1 MEGASNAVSSES
13 ASVLCNEMMIDRVR
27 AAFEAQ
33 SLNSL
38 IYTGGLHEQN
48 LYHITRMVAA
58 SPHCLQLH
66 VRRIFLALRCRN
78 RAAAIGA
85 LIDLYLILQGRGWGL
100 FERLVKQVIRLQGG
114 NLKTTLERTL
124 LSGDSRRVLSL
135 PLDHSVL
142 ANGRSGTVFHV

>member
-1 MEGASNAVSSES
+1 MEDASIAASSDR

-38 IYTGGLHEQN
+38 VYSGTLHERN
-48 LYHITRMVAA
+48 LYHITRMVASA
-58 SPHCLQLH
+58 PNCLQLH
-66 VRRIFLALRCRN
+66 VRRIFLAIRCRN

-85 LIDLYLILQGRGWGL
+85 LIDLNLVLQGRGWGL
-100 FERLVKQVIRLQGG
+100 FERLVKQVIRLLGG
-114 NLKTTLERTL
+114 NLKNTLERTL

-142 ANGRSGTVFHV
+142 ANGRSGTLFHV